1 MGDVM
6 LDVKELSHC
15 LESES
20 PKIRKEKDSVIL
32 LNERYNTPNTS
43 LLLFH
48 FEPQRYSSSD
58 LRLKDCSIQRTSIEG
73 KDIYIFD
80 DFFTEGEASLLRQYS
95 KDATFSRSSYACQE
109 SREKGEE
116 PARSMNN
123 KEKWEFFAKPPQAI
137 KEIYKLFG
145 LFADRMNANISTLPW
160 DLCDQSICASA
171 VATNRLE
178 KVDRASMEMGKHE
191 DFNTEKGIPFGI
203 PILYEKEKRFYPGNF
218 VNGAPGNPWLVSFM
232 VYATAENFLV
242 PEYGIGTI
250 FCKKDG
256 EPVAKADC
264 RHMRFVLFEGDI
276 LHSIEESKIPQ
287 GVSSW
292 RVSYVFKLIMNP
304 KEAGRSMR
312 TAFYD
317 LLKSYKK
324 EI

>member
-1 MGDVM
+1 M
-6 LDVKELSHC
+6 LDSEKLSTC
-15 LESES
+15 LESET
-20 PKIRKEKDSVIL
+20 PKIRKERDSVTL

-48 FEPQRYSSSD
+48 FEPQLYASSD
-58 LRLKDCSIQRTSIEG
+58 LRLKNCSVQRSSIEG
-73 KDIYIFD
+73 KDLYIFD
-80 DFFTEGEASLLRQYS
+80 DFFTENESTVLRKYS
-95 KDATFSRSSYACQE
+95 REATFSRSSYACQE

-123 KEKWEFFAKPPQAI
+123 KEKWEFFAKPPQPI

-145 LFADRMNANISTLPW
+145 TFANRINADISTLPW

-178 KVDRASMEMGKHE
+178 RASRESMEMGKHE

-203 PILYEKEKRFYPGNF
+203 PVLYEKEKTFFPGNF
-218 VNGAPGNPWLVSFM
+218 VNGAQGNPWLVSFM
-232 VYATAENFLV
+232 IYATEENFLV

-256 EPVAKADC
+256 EIVTKADC

-276 LHSIEESKIPQ
+276 LHSIEESKIPPPPPYPL
-287 GVSSW
+287 S
-292 RVSYVFKLIMNP
+292 
-304 KEAGRSMR
+304 
-312 TAFYD
+312 D
-317 LLKSYKK
+317 
-324 EI
+324 